1 MADYPDFVS
10 TCGYGDVQ
18 GICGANCRHNFHP
31 FIPGVM
37 EPTYSKEQLANIDK
51 PPFEYEGKAYTTYQA
66 TQKQRQIETSIRHW
80 KRRAAAATNDED
92 KQTAQIRIRRL
103 NEKYKEFSE
112 AAGLRMQ
119 KERMAVYVPK
129 GVGA

>member
-1 MADYPDFVS
+1 
-10 TCGYGDVQ
+10 
-18 GICGANCRHNFHP
+18 
-31 FIPGVM
+31 M

-51 PPFEYEGKAYTTYQA
+51 PPFEYEGKTYTTYQA

-92 KQTAQIRIRRL
+92 KQSAQIRIRRL

-119 KERMAVYVPK
+119 KERMNAYIRGGK
-129 GVGA
+129 K

>member
-1 MADYPDFVS
+1 
-10 TCGYGDVQ
+10 
-18 GICGANCRHNFHP
+18 
-31 FIPGVM
+31 M

-51 PPFEYEGKAYTTYQA
+51 PPFEYEGKTYTTYQA

-92 KQTAQIRIRRL
+92 KQAAQIRIRRL
-103 NEKYKEFSE
+103 NEKYKEFSD

-129 GVGA
+129 GARSQTEFA

>member
-1 MADYPDFVS
+1 MA
-10 TCGYGDVQ
+10 TCKAFAGQTADV
-18 GICGANCRHNFHP
+18 RHNFHP

-37 EPTYSKEQLANIDK
+37 EPTYSKKQLANIDK
-51 PPFEYEGKAYTTYQA
+51 SPFEYEGKTYTTYQA

-92 KQTAQIRIRRL
+92 KQAAQIRIRRL
-103 NEKYKEFSE
+103 NEKYKELSE

-119 KERMAVYVPK
+119 KERMKVYIPK
-129 GVGA
+129 GAES

>member
-1 MADYPDFVS
+1 MFKEYVGLTADV
-10 TCGYGDVQ
+10 
-18 GICGANCRHNFHP
+18 RHNFHP

-37 EPTYSKEQLANIDK
+37 EPTYTADDLDALKADK
-51 PPFEYEGKAYTTYQA
+51 RITEYEGKEYDRYQA
-66 TQKQRQIETSIRHW
+66 TQMQRRIEASIRHW

-92 KQTAQIRIRRL
+92 KQAAQIRIRRL

-119 KERMAVYVPK
+119 KERMRVYVPK
-129 GVGA
+129 GARSQTEFA